1 MDELTQRAH
10 REVVT
15 YLLDRAQTNPDLGYL
30 IGRGTEAFRLLCLA
44 EARRLAEDPRTI
56 EQRRGR
62 DLQARHA
69 WRPVELEE
77 LRRERD
83 LLREELSEARLAAI
97 GVAMDGWRSDQRE
110 RALVARGGAW

>member
-15 YLLDRAQTNPDLGYL
+15 YLLDRAQQNPDLGYL
-30 IGRGTEAFRLLCLA
+30 IGPGTEAFRLLCLA
-44 EARRLAEDPRTI
+44 EARRLAEDPRTT

-62 DLQARHA
+62 DLQPRHT
-69 WRPVELEE
+69 WRVVELVE
-77 LRRERD
+77 LRRERE
-83 LLREELSEARLAAI
+83 LLREELSESRLSRI
-97 GVAMDGWRSDQRE
+97 GVAMDAWRSDQRE